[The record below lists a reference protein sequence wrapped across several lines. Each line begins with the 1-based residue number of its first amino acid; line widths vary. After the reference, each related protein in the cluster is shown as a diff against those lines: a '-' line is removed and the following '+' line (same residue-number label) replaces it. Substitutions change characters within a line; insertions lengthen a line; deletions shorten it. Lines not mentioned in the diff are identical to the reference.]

1 MLIIIICSCVCWNTG
16 RIFCADIGS
25 TPAIRESLWSLERE
39 LLFFIH
45 YAALLSRKGE
55 YEKSNVIL
63 TECQRYFDDCG
74 VQTIVA
80 ENHYHLGNWIRTYVP
95 EPFFSLHRLYKIYI
109 VLNERNKALK
119 IADRILVKKV
129 KIPSQTVQHIM
140 EEMRELYY
148 YRFLDRYRSFVS

>member
-1 MLIIIICSCVCWNTG
+1 M
-16 RIFCADIGS
+16 
-25 TPAIRESLWSLERE
+25 
-39 LLFFIH
+39 
-45 YAALLSRKGE
+45 
-55 YEKSNVIL
+55 
-63 TECQRYFDDCG
+63 
-74 VQTIVA
+74 
-80 ENHYHLGNWIRTYVP
+80 P